1 VSLGVV
7 LHNTSLI
14 TFANTLSTPNNSF
27 VIGAIF
33 IVAFTLITLLGNR
46 VYFAFQT
53 IAFAFMI
60 VAFLITV
67 GVFATNSPVNFS
79 NLIDKTFGAGTYNY
93 MIDEFSKQGGYTLRP
108 FFTAFLSGIVLWA
121 GINTWS
127 LGTSMIAGE
136 IKQANKIKTWLISN
150 VLGAIVVGV
159 LFAITAQLY
168 LSSVGEKFVYAATY
182 LSGTQYYKI
191 VFPPYYSSFVI
202 LASPSV
208 ILSVIF
214 AIGFFL
220 GGIFY
225 MPQNQIIA
233 SRMMLAF
240 AFDRLAPAKLGEVSE
255 RFHVPVISTLIA
267 LLISLVSLWIYVYTN
282 WLGFFSQLFAV
293 AFSFLLTSIAAI
305 IFPYRRRE
313 LYEHSPAN
321 KKIAGIPLMSVLGFA
336 NAIFMGAFIYENWV
350 DSALGSNSIQSVGL
364 ITGVLVFSFVLFWV
378 IKWVRKKQGI
388 DVDALFREIPPE

>member
-1 VSLGVV
+1 MVSW
-7 LHNTSLI
+7 H
-14 TFANTLSTPNNSF
+14 
-27 VIGAIF
+27 
-33 IVAFTLITLLGNR
+33 
-46 VYFAFQT
+46 
-53 IAFAFMI
+53 
-60 VAFLITV
+60 
-67 GVFATNSPVNFS
+67 VNDRWR
-79 NLIDKTFGAGTYNY
+79 N
-93 MIDEFSKQGGYTLRP
+93 
-108 FFTAFLSGIVLWA
+108 
-121 GINTWS
+121 
-127 LGTSMIAGE
+127 
-136 IKQANKIKTWLISN
+136 QANKIKTWLISN

-240 AFDRLAPAKLGEVSE
+240 AFDSLAPAKLGEVSE

-267 LLISLVSLWIYVYTN
+267 LLISLLSLWIYVYTN

-293 AFSFLLTSIAAI
+293 AFSFSLRLL
-305 IFPYRRRE
+305 R
-313 LYEHSPAN
+313 
-321 KKIAGIPLMSVLGFA
+321 
-336 NAIFMGAFIYENWV
+336 
-350 DSALGSNSIQSVGL
+350 
-364 ITGVLVFSFVLFWV
+364 
-378 IKWVRKKQGI
+378 
-388 DVDALFREIPPE
+388 